1 MNETQAQQHRQSS
14 PNSNISR
21 YIEWL
26 IRYETNTS
34 GQREHI
40 RVVPLVDVAAAEWS
54 SGVAEKF
61 ERDELW
67 MTFSATIC
75 RQQQQHVR
83 NCKTVQIKNNISFI
97 SDFDI
102 KNDKWFIIRS

>member
-1 MNETQAQQHRQSS
+1 MIDSLRNKHKRAEGPH
-14 PNSNISR
+14 
-21 YIEWL
+21 
-26 IRYETNTS
+26 S
-34 GQREHI
+34 G
-40 RVVPLVDVAAAEWS
+40 VPLVDVAAAEWS